1 MTLIKLQGKEY
12 RVRGEHDPE
21 HLRAVA
27 DHVDRVLQ
35 EIQRT
40 MPDTQDVP
48 ILVALNIAS
57 DLLYV
62 RRSEY
67 VPAERVQ
74 ALIDLIDSV

>member
-1 MTLIKLQGKEY
+1 VTLIKLQGKEY

>member
-1 MTLIKLQGKEY
+1 VTVIRLQGKEY

-40 MPDTQDVP
+40 TADTQDVP

-57 DLLYV
+57 DLLYL
-62 RRSEY
+62 RRNEY
-67 VPAERVQ
+67 VPAERLQ
-74 ALIDLIDSV
+74 SLIDLLDRV